1 MLDYLFSLSTKKD
14 KIKLE
19 QEESRMSP
27 VDADLQIPDTSKFKN
42 HTGWK
47 PKYSFKRTIKNLLSY
62 WRKKVEK
69 DRMFIN
75 R

>member
-1 MLDYLFSLSTKKD
+1 
-14 KIKLE
+14 
-19 QEESRMSP
+19 MSP